1 MENPELISASKVI
14 PEITKDINNAKKR
27 ICVISTILIDDDT
40 TEPAIKALKAAARR
54 GVKVKVANDIFAYGE
69 LAKELRPFEA
79 WKKDSTNLVGCV
91 NLFAITKLISLGLGK
106 QSS

>member
-40 TEPAIKALKAAARR
+40 TEPAIKH
-54 GVKVKVANDIFAYGE
+54 
-69 LAKELRPFEA
+69 
-79 WKKDSTNLVGCV
+79 
-91 NLFAITKLISLGLGK
+91 
-106 QSS
+106 